1 MSCTE
6 DVDEFYSF
14 EAAQIGKLSNGT
26 YCEFTNPEIT
36 MNETLTGHIL
46 HCDIVDYP
54 GMVPCT
60 KTVGSHSVTFYSYLA
75 ARMAFDWTFKGVYA
89 LFDGTSLR

>member
-1 MSCTE
+1 MHFIIYLIFEKRTNK
-6 DVDEFYSF
+6 FY
-14 EAAQIGKLSNGT
+14 I
-26 YCEFTNPEIT
+26 IT
-36 MNETLTGHIL
+36 MSNTGHIL

-75 ARMAFDWTFKGVYA
+75 ARMAFDWAYKGVSA
-89 LFDGTSLR
+89 LLDGASLR